1 MNHPHTNPALA
12 AQHMSKWSA
21 KKARFPIAMSGA
33 ALIFSLAN
41 CSLPANSPDRSV
53 HQQRATASAAHSPH
67 LAGMHSVK
75 VDTVVGNLAVYDSG
89 KPPQS
94 THDSVLVLWPSILA
108 DHCIYMKQL
117 AAWKLT
123 HRVVLIDGPGHGAS
137 GPAPGAFSMA
147 SCADAQAQILDTLG
161 IDQPVVSIGTS
172 WGGLVG
178 GEFALKYPTRTKGLV
193 MLNTPVYPS
202 ERGLGDR
209 MIVWGARWMH
219 GLSLFT
225 DGVARSFF
233 LTETRATQA
242 EVLQAFHEHL
252 HQADGNGLSLSVNS
266 VLLEREDLAS
276 RMNLIAAPTLFIAG
290 QHDDMYPID
299 TLRKA
304 AARLPNGQF
313 VALPT
318 AHISSVDA
326 PEATTKAIDA
336 FISTL

>member
-1 MNHPHTNPALA
+1 MNHPHTNPAFA
-12 AQHMSKWSA
+12 AQHLPKCLA
-21 KKARFPIAMSGA
+21 KPNRFLIAMSGA
-33 ALIFSLAN
+33 ALLSGLMGCSLHAKTNELAN
-41 CSLPANSPDRSV
+41 G
-53 HQQRATASAAHSPH
+53 QKTYASAPH
-67 LAGMHSVK
+67 DHPMVDMQWVK
-75 VDTVVGNLAVYDSG
+75 VDTVVGRLAVYDSG
-89 KPPQS
+89 TPPQA
-94 THDSVLVLWPSILA
+94 TTESVLVLWPSILA
-108 DHCIYMKQL
+108 DHRIYLKQL
-117 AAWKLT
+117 AAWRLT
-123 HRVVLIDGPGHGAS
+123 RRVILIDGPGHGAS

-161 IDQPVVSIGTS
+161 VTQPVVSIGTS

-202 ERGLGDR
+202 ERSLGDR
-209 MIVWGARWMH
+209 MIVWGTRWMH

-233 LTETRATQA
+233 LAETRATQPA
-242 EVLQAFHEHL
+242 VLQAFHEHL
-252 HQADGNGLSLSVNS
+252 HKANGEALALSVNS
-266 VLLEREDLAS
+266 VLLDREDLAS

-290 QHDDMYPID
+290 QHDDMYPIE

-326 PEATTKAIDA
+326 PDATAKAINR
-336 FISTL
+336 FIESI